1 MVPVM
6 SEPADLSPVQRP
18 EELFR
23 QGYNCAQAVV
33 FAFSDQMGGDSDS
46 ALRIASGFGGGI
58 AHRQETCGAV
68 TGAVMVL
75 GLLHGRAMGE
85 PKDRT
90 DETYVRVQEFM
101 RRFEARHGTCVCR
114 DLLGGCD
121 FNTEAGEREFK
132 ERGYREARCA
142 VFIRDAV
149 RIVEELERDLPVK
162 G

>member
-1 MVPVM
+1 MVYIM
-6 SEPADLSPVQRP
+6 SEPDDPSPVQRA

-33 FAFSDQMGGDSDS
+33 FAFADRQGGDADT
-46 ALRIASGFGGGI
+46 ALRVASGFGGGI
-58 AHRQETCGAV
+58 GHRQETCGAV

-75 GLLHGRAMGE
+75 GSRHGRALDE
-85 PKDRT
+85 PKART
-90 DETYVRVQEFM
+90 DDTYARVQEFM
-101 RRFEARHGTCVCR
+101 RRFEACHGTCVCR

-149 RIVEELERDLPVK
+149 RIVEELERDLPV
-162 G
+162 

>member
-6 SEPADLSPVQRP
+6 IEPADLSPVQRA

-58 AHRQETCGAV
+58 GHRQETCGAV

-75 GLLHGRAMGE
+75 GFLHGRALGE
-85 PKDRT
+85 SKDKT
-90 DETYVRVQEFM
+90 DETYARVQEFM
-101 RRFEARHGTCVCR
+101 RRFEACHGTCTCR

-121 FNTEAGEREFK
+121 FNTEAGEREFR
-132 ERGYREARCA
+132 ERGYREGRCA
-142 VFIRDAV
+142 AFIRDAV
-149 RIVEELERDLPVK
+149 RIVAELERDLPVK